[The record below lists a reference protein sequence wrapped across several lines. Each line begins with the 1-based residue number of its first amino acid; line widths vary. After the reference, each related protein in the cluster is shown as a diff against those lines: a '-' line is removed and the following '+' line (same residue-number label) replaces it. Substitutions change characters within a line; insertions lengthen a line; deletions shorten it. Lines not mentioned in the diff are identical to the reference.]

1 MAQWINATNFRVT
14 IEGCDEDTSFVSVSE
29 VTTNIEAI
37 EYKHGMDKTVRRAPG
52 RVSFGNV
59 TLKRSYQGLDELH
72 QWKTSIENGIDD
84 RRTVSVEYLKDDHT
98 VVRRYELYGCFPV
111 MWKLPAMDS
120 NPAAVNSGVAG
131 LGTEYMALEEIEM
144 TVEKVLQLA

>member
-14 IEGCDEDTSFVSVSE
+14 IEGLEEDQSFISVSE

-72 QWKTSIENGIDD
+72 GWKAAIENGVDD
-84 RRTVSVEYLKDDHT
+84 RRTVSVEFLRDDQT
-98 VVRRYELYGCFPV
+98 VMRRYELYGCFPV
-111 MWKLPAMDS
+111 VWQLPAMDS
-120 NPAAVNSGVAG
+120 NPGATNGSVAA
-131 LGTEYMALEEIEM
+131 LGSEYMAVETI
-144 TVEKVLQLA
+144 TVAVEKVLQLA